1 MSARLNVI
9 ARAPEFGDTVPAPL
23 GMPSA
28 PDVAWEPPIAG
39 QRRSIHTWNEYMALA
54 SRVVG
59 RFHGHFRL
67 RHFDYEHPARLQPG
81 TPRRLKRPYVTPV
94 AYTEWGAADAPVLL
108 CCGGVANVAMR
119 FHYLA
124 SDLADRW
131 RVVCMDWLGRGRSG
145 WLAAEEDYSLATY
158 SEQLRQMITHLAET
172 DVTRAGGTGEAAGT
186 GTGHAP
192 APHAAH
198 AMTRRRTAR
207 AEARR
212 GVTIAGHGV
221 TVLGSSMGGTAA
233 IELIAR
239 HPGFIERLILNDV
252 GPHIPARRRR
262 RRAEAIARH
271 YVFRNPSDLLR
282 RVGASNKNDGPVSD
296 DIRFN
301 LSFHQTR
308 WSEEESGRV
317 YRHDVRAMQAYRRT
331 SHTSV
336 MQWPQWTRVHC
347 PVLLIHGMQSDALLM
362 PTLERMRRGK
372 AISVMHVPDTG
383 HTPLLADR
391 NQIDFIRQWL
401 AGDVPAGSEWSVLH
415 APARD
420 AYPGSPIPFA
430 PASALR

>member
-1 MSARLNVI
+1 MSARLNVVP
-9 ARAPEFGDTVPAPL
+9 RQPEFGDTVPAPL
-23 GMPSA
+23 GGA
-28 PDVAWEPPIAG
+28 LPDVAWEPPLAG
-39 QRRSIHTWNEYMALA
+39 QRRSIGSWNEYMALA

-59 RFHGHFRL
+59 RFHGHFQL
-67 RHFDYEHPARLQPG
+67 RHFDYEHPTRLQPG
-81 TPRRLKRPYVTPV
+81 TPRRLKRAYVTPV
-94 AYTEWGAADAPVLL
+94 AYTEWGSPDAPVLL

-131 RVVCMDWLGRGRSG
+131 RVICMDWLGRGRSG

-158 SEQLRQMITHLAET
+158 AEQLRQMIVHLAGPG
-172 DVTRAGGTGEAAGT
+172 ASL
-186 GTGHAP
+186 
-192 APHAAH
+192 
-198 AMTRRRTAR
+198 
-207 AEARR
+207 R
-212 GVTIAGHGV
+212 GRVRVAGHGV

-233 IELIAR
+233 IDLIAR
-239 HPGFIERLILNDV
+239 HPGFVERLILNDV
-252 GPHIPARRRR
+252 GPHIPARRRK

-271 YVFRNPSDLLR
+271 YVFRNPGDLLR
-282 RVGASNKNDGPVSD
+282 KVGASNKNDGPVSD

-331 SHTSV
+331 SRTSV
-336 MQWPQWTRVHC
+336 VQWAQWQRVHC

-362 PTLERMRRGK
+362 PTLTRMRRGK
-372 AISVMHVPDTG
+372 PVAVMHVPDTG

-391 NQIDFIRQWL
+391 HQIEFIRQWL
-401 AGDVPAGSEWSVLH
+401 AGEVPAGSEWSVLH

-420 AYPGSPIPFA
+420 PYPGSPIPFA

>member
-1 MSARLNVI
+1 MNARLNIVP
-9 ARAPEFGDTVPAPL
+9 RAAEFGDTVPAAL
-23 GMPSA
+23 Q
-28 PDVAWEPPIAG
+28 PDVAWEPPLRG
-39 QRRSIHTWNEYMALA
+39 QRRPVSTWNEYMALA

-59 RFHGHFRL
+59 RFHGHFQL
-67 RHFDYEHPARLQPG
+67 RHFDYEHPVRLQPA

-94 AYTEWGAADAPVLL
+94 SYTEWGPADAPVLL

-145 WLAAEEDYSLATY
+145 WLAAEGDYSLATY
-158 SEQLRQMITHLAET
+158 TEQLRQMIVHLNGAPPSAKAGK
-172 DVTRAGGTGEAAGT
+172 RAARA
-186 GTGHAP
+186 
-192 APHAAH
+192 HAAQ
-198 AMTRRRTAR
+198 
-207 AEARR
+207 
-212 GVTIAGHGV
+212 HGV
-221 TVLGSSMGGTAA
+221 TVLGSSMGGSAA
-233 IELIAR
+233 IDLIAR
-239 HPGFIERLILNDV
+239 HPGLVQRLILNDV
-252 GPHIPARRRR
+252 GPHIPARRRK

-271 YVFRNPSDLLR
+271 YVFREPADLLR

-308 WSEEESGRV
+308 WSEEESGRI
-317 YRHDVRAMQAYRRT
+317 YRHDVRAMQAYRHSART
-331 SHTSV
+331 SV
-336 MQWPQWTRVHC
+336 VQWAQWQQVEC

-362 PTLERMRRGK
+362 PTLRRMRRHK
-372 AISVMHVPDTG
+372 PVAVMHVPDTG

-391 NQIDFIRQWL
+391 NQIGYIRQWL
-401 AGDVPAGSEWSVLH
+401 SGEVPAQAEWSVLH